1 MSLVLTPYDIFGSSA
16 SEKFPCNPVKDSIS
30 SNSVG
35 ERVGK
40 SPMAELLKDVVGAH
54 ALWHLWKLHLG
65 KISLQAR
72 DGWRVVDDDYGQAV
86 GNPKRKV

>member
-1 MSLVLTPYDIFGSSA
+1 MSLVLMPYGIFGSSA
-16 SEKFPCNPVKDSIS
+16 SEKFPCKPVKDSIS

-54 ALWHLWKLHLG
+54 ALRHLWKLRLG
-65 KISLQAR
+65 KIS
-72 DGWRVVDDDYGQAV
+72 V
-86 GNPKRKV
+86 